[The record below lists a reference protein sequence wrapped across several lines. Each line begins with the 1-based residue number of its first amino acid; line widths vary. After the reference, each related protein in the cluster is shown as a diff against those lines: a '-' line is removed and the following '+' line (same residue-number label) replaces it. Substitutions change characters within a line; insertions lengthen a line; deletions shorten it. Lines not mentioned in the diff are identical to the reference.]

1 MLNAGRLRHRLRLEQ
16 PVTVQDATGTL
27 TTTWQEVKTIHAA
40 IEPLSVKDYLVA
52 QQIKSKITARIVIRF
67 DPAINPTMRLV
78 CPVTGT
84 VYQIHGALPDPV
96 SGREYLTLAASC

>member
-1 MLNAGRLRHRLRLEQ
+1 MLKAGRLRHRLRLEQ

-27 TTTWQEVKTIHAA
+27 TTTWQEVQTIHAA
-40 IEPLSVKDYLVA
+40 IEPLSVKDFITA
-52 QQIKSKITARIVIRF
+52 QQLKSQITARIVIRF

-78 CPVTGT
+78 CPDTGT

>member
-1 MLNAGRLRHRLRLEQ
+1 MLKAGRLRHRLRLVQ

-27 TTTWQEVKTIHAA
+27 TTTWQTVKTLPAA
-40 IEPLSVKDYLVA
+40 IEPLSVKDFITA
-52 QQIKSKITARIVIRF
+52 QQLKSQITARIVIRF

-96 SGREYLTLAASC
+96 SGREYLTLATSC